1 VRTLIITLL
10 VLAGL
15 AVAVDFSAAAV
26 AEYQVSKQLRAEL
39 DLAADPSVRI
49 NGFPFLT
56 QALTGTY
63 SDIDVHASG
72 LSVGPLED
80 VAVEATLYDVDAPL
94 GKLMSGTLSSVRAD
108 EAEGRVRIK
117 DTDLGRAIG
126 IDDLRLQPVSDEE
139 VEEVLGSAAATK
151 SDEDGQAA
159 VRMVATTDLAG
170 DRTEVIVIA
179 LVELADGAIRL
190 TPVDLR
196 LSGQEIGEV
205 TLPAVIRGPLLA
217 AFATTVE
224 PGGLPFTV
232 SPTAVYVEIGSLIVE
247 GTTGN
252 VRLDQ
257 AGVDV
262 G

>member
-1 VRTLIITLL
+1 MRTLIVTLL

-15 AVAVDFSAAAV
+15 AVAVDFGAAAA
-26 AEYQVSKQLRAEL
+26 AEYQLSKQLRSEL
-39 DLAADPSVRI
+39 DLAADPAVRI

-56 QALTGTY
+56 QVVTGTY

-72 LSVGPLED
+72 LSVGPLAD

-94 GKLMSGTLSSVRAD
+94 GQLMSGTLSSVQAD
-108 EAEGRVRIK
+108 QAEGRVRIK
-117 DTDLGRAIG
+117 DTDLGRAVG
-126 IDDLRLQPVSDEE
+126 IDDLRLQPASDEE
-139 VEEVLGSAAATK
+139 VEESMGSAAVSE
-151 SDEDGQAA
+151 SDQDGQAA

-170 DRTEVIVIA
+170 ERTEVIVIA
-179 LVELADGAIRL
+179 LVELAEGAVQL

-196 LSGQEIGEV
+196 LSGEEIGET
-205 TLPAVIRGPLLA
+205 TLPAAIREPLLA

-232 SPTAVYVEIGSLIVE
+232 TPTAVYVEIGSLIVE
-247 GTTGN
+247 GTTGD
-252 VRLDQ
+252 VSLDQ
-257 AGVDV
+257 AGVGV